1 MKKPIDPMS
10 WDEIRREFEAM
21 NAMVCVPKNMEKYPK
36 GYIAD
41 EEKSVRWNREFVERE
56 NEKYRLEVSRLNTV
70 KNKARDALK
79 EHIYE
84 RIQFEVGHDLSRE
97 KARLIYGM
105 AYERGRSYG
114 SYEVEKSIHE
124 LIELATMLLATDY

>member
-1 MKKPIDPMS
+1 MKKTTEPMS
-10 WDEIRREFEAM
+10 WDEIRAEFVTM
-21 NAMVCVPKNMEKYPK
+21 NAMVCVPTGLTKYPT
-36 GYIAD
+36 GYIVD
-41 EEKSVRWNREFVERE
+41 EEKSVRWNREYVEQN

-97 KARLIYGM
+97 KARLIYEM

-114 SYEVEKSIHE
+114 FYELEKSIHE

>member
-1 MKKPIDPMS
+1 MKKPIEPMS
-10 WDEIRREFEAM
+10 WDEIRTAFDAM
-21 NAMVCVPKNMEKYPK
+21 NKMVCVPTGMTKYRT
-36 GYIAD
+36 GYVAD

-56 NEKYRLEVSRLNTV
+56 NEKYRLEVSKLNTV

-97 KARLIYGM
+97 KARLIYEM

-114 SYEVEKSIHE
+114 FYEVEKSIHE